1 MSKTEI
7 LLMLIPI
14 VIALAAVISPVIVAS
29 INNKHQFK
37 TRRLELDYEL
47 TKMQQET
54 YYADKKAAFDTLL
67 QKIGQHLTRQ
77 SNANSWD
84 EFRSATNSAILFA
97 SDENKKLIIEFLN
110 FAEEM
115 RAPLSSKD
123 REKYFD
129 KMTTLATSLNHE
141 LFNTYR
147 PVINSDQ
154 DCKKQN
160 PDSVH
165 SSN

>member
-1 MSKTEI
+1 MSKTEF

-14 VIALAAVISPVIVAS
+14 VIALAAVISPVIVAN

-37 TRRLELDYEL
+37 MRKLELDYEL

-54 YYADKKAAFDTLL
+54 YYADKKSAFDALL
-67 QKIGQHLTRQ
+67 QEIGQHFTRQ
-77 SNANSWD
+77 SSANSWD
-84 EFRSATNSAILFA
+84 KFRSTTNSAILFA

-115 RAPLSSKD
+115 HAPFSLKE
-123 REKYFD
+123 REMYLD

-147 PVINSDQ
+147 PVINGDQ
-154 DCKKQN
+154 ERQKQN

-165 SSN
+165 SSD